1 MRGGTRKLL
10 RETLNLCRTKVIRMV
25 SQQRGHSSSIVV
37 LMFVAGLILGGIV
50 TAYVL
55 YGQINTLNNKLS
67 NVENQISGFVGN
79 QTIVNQNFTV
89 YQNATVFSVIYAE
102 VKDSVVL
109 ITGTTS
115 SGTVQGSGFVSNFT
129 GSMVVVTN
137 NHVVAGATGISVTFS
152 DGNGYGATVDGTD
165 PYSDLAVLSVS
176 GAPQTE
182 FRPLAVVNSSSLK
195 VGDPVIAIGNPYGL
209 TGSMTTGIVSALG
222 RTISESDLAGGY
234 AIANIIQTSTPIN
247 PGNSGGPL
255 LTLNGTVVGITTAI
269 VTNSQGLGFA
279 VPSNTIL
286 KEVFSLATVGGY
298 NLHSYLGVTGSD
310 MDYDA
315 AQSMHVSVTYGWLI
329 NSVVSGGPAATAGV
343 QANDIIIALNGTRVV
358 NGDALTSWIEE
369 NSVPADMV
377 MLSVA
382 RGNQTLSLLVKLGT
396 RPPPSS

>member
-1 MRGGTRKLL
+1 M
-10 RETLNLCRTKVIRMV
+10 I
-25 SQQRGHSSSIVV
+25 SQQRGLSSLIVV
-37 LMFVAGLILGGIV
+37 LIFVAGLFVGGIV
-50 TAYVL
+50 SASVL
-55 YGQINTLNNKLS
+55 YGQINTLNDKVS
-67 NVENQISGFVGN
+67 KVESQVSGFDAN
-79 QTIVNQNFTV
+79 QTILNQNFTV
-89 YQNATVFSVIYAE
+89 YQNATDFSVIYAE
-102 VKDSVVL
+102 AKDSVVV

-115 SGTVQGSGFVSNFT
+115 SGTVQGSGFVSNLT
-129 GSMVVVTN
+129 GSLVVVTN

-182 FRPLAVVNSSSLK
+182 FRPLVVVNSSSLK
-195 VGDPVIAIGNPYGL
+195 VGDPVIAIGSPYGL
-209 TGSMTTGIVSALG
+209 TGSMTMGIVSALG
-222 RTISESDLAGGY
+222 RTITESDLAGGY

-279 VPSNTIL
+279 VPSDTIL
-286 KEVFSLATVGGY
+286 KEVSSLATVGSY

-310 MDYDA
+310 MDYDT

-329 NSVVSGGPAATAGV
+329 DSVVSGGPAATAGV

-358 NGDALTSWIEE
+358 NGDAMTSWLEE
-369 NSVPADMV
+369 NSAPGDMV
-377 MLSVA
+377 MLTVA

-396 RPPPSS
+396 RPAPSS

>member
-1 MRGGTRKLL
+1 
-10 RETLNLCRTKVIRMV
+10 MV

-37 LMFVAGLILGGIV
+37 FMFVAGLILGGIV

-55 YGQINTLNNKLS
+55 YGQINTLNDKVS
-67 NVENQISGFVGN
+67 NVESQVSGFDAN

-89 YQNATVFSVIYAE
+89 YQNATDFSVIYAE
-102 VKDSVVL
+102 VKDSVVV

-115 SGTVQGSGFVSNFT
+115 GGTETVQGSGFVSNLT

-137 NHVVAGATGISVTFS
+137 DHVVAGATGISVTFS

-182 FRPLAVVNSSSLK
+182 FRPLTVVNSSSLK
-195 VGDPVIAIGNPYGL
+195 VGDPVIAIGSPYGL

-222 RTISESDLAGGY
+222 RSINESDLAGGY

-279 VPSNTIL
+279 VPSDTIL
-286 KEVFSLATVGGY
+286 KEMPSLATVGSY
-298 NLHSYLGVTGSD
+298 NLHAYLGVVGSD
-310 MDYDA
+310 MDYDT

-329 NSVVSGGPAATAGV
+329 DSVVSGGPAATAGV
-343 QANDIIIALNGTRVV
+343 QTNDIIIALNGTRVV
-358 NGDALTSWIEE
+358 NGDALTSWMTE
-369 NSVPADMV
+369 NTVPGDMV
-377 MLSVA
+377 ILTVA
-382 RGNQTLSLLVKLGT
+382 RGNQTLPLLVKLGT